1 MILCVRLRTRVAVDQ
16 CEVMLDI
23 VGDREVTWVTIGY
36 CEMTWITVNYVYLL
50 NRTKHNRS

>member
-23 VGDREVTWVTIGY
+23 VGDREGTWVTIGY
-36 CEMTWITVNYVYLL
+36 CEMTWITVN
-50 NRTKHNRS
+50 